1 MATRKAPVKKAPK
14 AAPSNSGGS
23 SSSSKKSSSSGGGGG
38 GYSVKKNNDAPLQK
52 ALKKLLNGGFAKAR
66 DQQLE
71 NIDTLYATQD
81 ADLLKGYS
89 LRSEQLGLARKD
101 NEKSE
106 ADASFANLANR
117 ARETQDILAQTAEQ
131 GAGESDTAKAQLMAL
146 QNWDANQSEVNRS
159 YFDTVRSVNNAVNDL
174 NVDTRTARINLAT
187 QMLGDKQQAWANY
200 QNQMVETATQIANLR
215 ANPYSNAYKKG
226 AKDYQA
232 VIKNAETV
240 WKNPGVK
247 KSITDWEGAAQPQE
261 GKLNNTMVENVATV
275 QQPKKPAGASTG
287 ALKAWED

>member
-1 MATRKAPVKKAPK
+1 MSTRKAPVKKPG
-14 AAPSNSGGS
+14 SGGGGGNN
-23 SSSSKKSSSSGGGGG
+23 KKTGSGGGGGGGG
-38 GYSVKKNNDAPLQK
+38 GYSPKKTDDKQILK

-66 DQQLE
+66 NQQLA
-71 NIDTLYATQD
+71 NIDKMYATQD
-81 ADLLKGYS
+81 ADLLKGYQD
-89 LRSEQLGLARKD
+89 RANQLGLARTD
-101 NEKSE
+101 NDKSE
-106 ADASFANLANR
+106 VDASFANLANR

-146 QNWDANQSEVNRS
+146 QNWDANQGEVNRS

-200 QNQMVETATQIANLR
+200 RNQMVETATQAANLT

-226 AKDYQA
+226 SGYYKD
-232 VIKNAETV
+232 VVKNASKV
-240 WKNPGVK
+240 WKNPGVDK
-247 KSITDWEGAAQPQE
+247 AITEWEGTAKPE
-261 GKLNNTMVENVATV
+261 EDKLNNTQMGAAATV
-275 QQPKKPAGASTG
+275 QQPKKPTGASTG

>member
-1 MATRKAPVKKAPK
+1 MGDTRKAPVKKPGN
-14 AAPSNSGGS
+14 SSGGS
-23 SSSSKKSSSSGGGGG
+23 NSNSKSGGGGG
-38 GYSVKKNNDAPLQK
+38 GYSVKKNDDKQLLK
-52 ALKKLLNGGFAKAR
+52 ALQALLSGGFAKAR
-66 DQQLE
+66 NQQLK
-71 NIDTLYATQD
+71 NINTMYATQD
-81 ADLLKGYS
+81 ADLLKGYES
-89 LRSEQLGLARKD
+89 RSNQLGLARTD
-101 NEKSE
+101 NDKSE

-131 GAGESDTAKAQLMAL
+131 GAGETDTAKAQLMAI
-146 QNWDANQSEVNRS
+146 QNWNANQSEVNRS

>member
-1 MATRKAPVKKAPK
+1 MATRKAPVKKGTSSK
-14 AAPSNSGGS
+14 SDGS
-23 SSSSKKSSSSGGGGG
+23 SSSSKKSSSSGGGG
-38 GYSVKKNNDAPLQK
+38 YSVKKTDDKQILK
-52 ALKKLLNGGFAKAR
+52 ALKQLLDGGFAKAR
-66 DQQLE
+66 DQQLA
-71 NIDTLYATQD
+71 NINTMYATQD

-89 LRSEQLGLARKD
+89 SRSEQLGLARTD
-101 NEKSE
+101 NDKAEV
-106 ADASFANLANR
+106 DASFANLANR

-146 QNWDANQSEVNRS
+146 QNWDANQSEVTRS

-200 QNQMVETATQIANLR
+200 QNQMMETATQIANLR

-247 KSITDWEGAAQPQE
+247 KSITDWEGTAQPQE

-275 QQPKKPAGASTG
+275 QQPKKPNGASTG

>member
-1 MATRKAPVKKAPK
+1 MATRTAPVKKTTSSK
-14 AAPSNSGGS
+14 SGGS

-38 GYSVKKNNDAPLQK
+38 GYSVKKNNDAPLLK

-131 GAGESDTAKAQLMAL
+131 GAGESDTAKAQLMAI

-159 YFDTVRSVNNAVNDL
+159 YFDTVRSVNNAINDL

-200 QNQMVETATQIANLR
+200 QNQMVETATQAANLT
-215 ANPYSNAYKKG
+215 ANPYSNAYKKNSG
-226 AKDYQA
+226 YYKD
-232 VIKNAETV
+232 VVKNASKV
-240 WKNPGVK
+240 WDNPGVSK
-247 KSITDWEGAAQPQE
+247 TITDWTGTIQPEE
-261 GKLNNTMVENVATV
+261 GKLNNTMAENVATV
-275 QQPKKPAGASTG
+275 QQPKKPSGASTG

>member
-1 MATRKAPVKKAPK
+1 MATRKAPIKKAPVKK
-14 AAPSNSGGS
+14 AAPSKSGGS
-23 SSSSKKSSSSGGGGG
+23 SSKKSRSSGGGGG
-38 GYSVKKNNDAPLQK
+38 GYSVKKSNDAPLLK

-71 NIDTLYATQD
+71 NIDTLYAAQD

-131 GAGESDTAKAQLMAL
+131 GAGESDTAKAQLMAI
-146 QNWDANQSEVNRS
+146 QNWDANQGEVNRS
-159 YFDTVRSVNNAVNDL
+159 YFDTVRSVNNAITDL
-174 NVDTRTARINLAT
+174 NVDTRTARINAAT
-187 QMLGDKQQAWANY
+187 EMLGDKQQAWATY
-200 QNQMVETATQIANLR
+200 RNQMAETATQAANLT
-215 ANPYSNAYKKG
+215 ANPYSNAYKKNAG
-226 AKDYQA
+226 YYKD
-232 VIKNAETV
+232 VVKNASKV
-240 WKNPGVK
+240 WDNPGVSK
-247 KSITDWEGAAQPQE
+247 TITDWNGTIQPEE
-261 GKLNNTMVENVATV
+261 GKLNNTMAENVATV
-275 QQPKKPAGASTG
+275 QQPKKPSGASTG

>member
-1 MATRKAPVKKAPK
+1 MGDTRKAPVKKPGN
-14 AAPSNSGGS
+14 SSGGS
-23 SSSSKKSSSSGGGGG
+23 NSNSKSGGGGG
-38 GYSVKKNNDAPLQK
+38 GYSVKKNDDKQLLK
-52 ALKKLLNGGFAKAR
+52 ALQALLSGGFAKAR
-66 DQQLE
+66 NQQLK
-71 NIDTLYATQD
+71 NINTMYATQD
-81 ADLLKGYS
+81 ADLLKGYES
-89 LRSEQLGLARKD
+89 RSNQLGLARTD
-101 NEKSE
+101 NDKSE

-131 GAGESDTAKAQLMAL
+131 GAGESDTAKAQLMAI
-146 QNWDANQSEVNRS
+146 QNWNANQSEVNRS

>member
-1 MATRKAPVKKAPK
+1 MSTRKAPVKKPG
-14 AAPSNSGGS
+14 SGSGGGGN
-23 SSSSKKSSSSGGGGG
+23 KKTGSGGGGG
-38 GYSVKKNNDAPLQK
+38 GGGGYKPKKTDDKQILK
-52 ALKKLLNGGFAKAR
+52 ALKKLLDGGFAKAR
-66 DQQLE
+66 NRNLA
-71 NIDTLYATQD
+71 NIDKMYATQD
-81 ADLLKGYS
+81 ADLLKGYEA
-89 LRSEQLGLARKD
+89 RAEQLGLARTD

-146 QNWDANQSEVNRS
+146 QNWDANQGEVNRS

-200 QNQMVETATQIANLR
+200 QNQMVETATQAANLR
-215 ANPYSNAYKKG
+215 ANPYSNAYKKNSG
-226 AKDYQA
+226 FYKQ
-232 VIKNAETV
+232 VVSNAEDV
-240 WKNPGVK
+240 WKNPGVNK
-247 KSITDWEGAAQPQE
+247 AITNWEGAAKPEE
-261 GKLNNTMVENVATV
+261 GTLNNTQLGNVATV
-275 QQPKKPAGASTG
+275 KQPKKPAGASTG